1 MKRDLRRDHQDGS
14 RDQQMRGSQKTELE
28 EMNITAIIISEGKS
42 EIEQTENIQEPRL
55 PEHFSDFQKKNKF
68 FFLLWTLL
76 GVLAVRL
83 EGCQYVVSKARFIVL
98 YLLWITWPL
107 SGFVLCLVGTNVIS
121 KISGYEELIERSE
134 DEGDAKGDG
143 VEVSITILCF
153 AVLPA
158 LQAYSLK
165 LINRATPR
173 VLETIVFFCSCNTSF
188 KTPATLSTFR
198 NDGQDLVENDHP
210 GAGHCNGHDV
220 FQVKQ
225 IYPERL
231 FHWLPLATILISVFF
246 CFAFWLVGF
255 MMLIDIETL
264 KREWPFFAL
273 MFFYL
278 TLPCLTTA
286 FSLIFI
292 RWLTTVY
299 RSFAKF
305 CSKNASSWDTWQ
317 IQQVNMYADKLQ
329 EVFEQLSTGFLR
341 YTLGIN
347 MLVVV
352 MSAVVSVAKV
362 LQGFNMI
369 IYLEPLGINV
379 CIMVALC
386 HGSAKLMAE
395 V

>member
-1 MKRDLRRDHQDGS
+1 MQ
-14 RDQQMRGSQKTELE
+14 
-28 EMNITAIIISEGKS
+28 EMDSSVVIPEGRTDIK
-42 EIEQTENIQEPRL
+42 QTENIEEPRY
-55 PEHFSDFQKKNKF
+55 PEHFSKFQKKNKH
-68 FFLLWTLL
+68 FFLLWAFLC
-76 GVLAVRL
+76 VLAIRL
-83 EGCQYVVSKARFIVL
+83 EGGQYVVSKVRFIVL

-107 SGFVLCLVGTNVIS
+107 SGFALCFVGTNIS
-121 KISGYEELIERSE
+121 SEISGHGKLTGRSE
-134 DEGDAKGDG
+134 GEEDAKGEG

-165 LINRATPR
+165 LINRAMPR
-173 VLETIVFFCSCNTSF
+173 LLESIVLFCKCNTSF

-198 NDGQDLVENDHP
+198 NDAQDLLEDGHP
-210 GAGHCNGHDV
+210 GAGDI

-231 FHWLPLATILISVFF
+231 FHWLPLAIILTSVFF
-246 CFAFWLVGF
+246 CIAFWLVGF
-255 MMLIDIETL
+255 VMLIDIETL
-264 KREWPFFAL
+264 QREWPFFAM

-292 RWLTTVY
+292 RWLTVVY

-305 CSKNASSWDTWQ
+305 CSKNASSWNSRQ
-317 IQQVNMYADKLQ
+317 ILQVNMYVDKLQ
-329 EVFEQLSTGFLR
+329 EIFEQLSTGFLR

-369 IYLEPLGINV
+369 IYLEPLVTNV

-386 HGSAKLMAE
+386 HGSAKLMTE